1 MMGVGKTTVGK
12 RLAERLSCEFV
23 DVDKLI
29 EKREGYS
36 INQIFKDKSEN
47 YFRKVENDLSLR
59 VLKKKNLVISLGGGA
74 FLNSMIRKSV
84 KNSAMSFWLDINI
97 LELSRRLAK
106 SKKRPLLFKKD
117 IKSTVNKIYLERKK
131 IYSQSDFR
139 IKCDFLKTDIIV
151 EKILKIYE
159 KSKN

>member
-106 SKKRPLLFKKD
+106 SKKRPLLSNKN
-117 IKSTVNKIYLERKK
+117 IKAEFERLNKIRQKNYSKAKFTIDVSKK
-131 IYSQSDFR
+131 NKYQI
-139 IKCDFLKTDIIV
+139 IKEIT
-151 EKILKIYE
+151 EALKI
-159 KSKN
+159 